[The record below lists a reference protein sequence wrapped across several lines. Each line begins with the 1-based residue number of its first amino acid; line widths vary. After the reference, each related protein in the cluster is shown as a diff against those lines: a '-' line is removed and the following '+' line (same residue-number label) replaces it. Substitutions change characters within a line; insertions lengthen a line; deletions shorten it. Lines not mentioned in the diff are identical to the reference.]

1 MTQSEVKSVRTL
13 LRGKLIGV
21 LGTVAQQVSNYEQ
34 LNLTASALY
43 KVTNVSDEV
52 TIDGKVKCFEFNV
65 NDVINE
71 CY

>member
-1 MTQSEVKSVRTL
+1 MTESEVKSARTL

-21 LGTVAQQVSNYEQ
+21 LGTVAQQVSNHEQ

-52 TIDGKVKCFEFNV
+52 TIDGKVNLFR
-65 NDVINE
+65 I
-71 CY
+71 

>member
-1 MTQSEVKSVRTL
+1 MTESEVKSARTL

-52 TIDGKVKCFEFNV
+52 TIDGKVNLFR
-65 NDVINE
+65 I
-71 CY
+71 

>member
-1 MTQSEVKSVRTL
+1 MTASEVKSARTL

-43 KVTNVSDEV
+43 KVTNVTDEV
-52 TIDGKVKCFEFNV
+52 TIDGKVILFR
-65 NDVINE
+65 INRA
-71 CY
+71 

>member
-1 MTQSEVKSVRTL
+1 MTESEVKSARSL

-52 TIDGKVKCFEFNV
+52 TIDGKVK
-65 NDVINE
+65 
-71 CY
+71 